1 MEQTSIWDALS
12 NNGFTGWDYGVFIL
26 YIVILVGMGIFLS
39 RSKKGEE
46 KTSKDYF
53 LAGNTLTWWAVG
65 ASLIAANIS
74 AEQFIGMSGSAF
86 ASGIAQAAYELM
98 AAATLLVVGK
108 FLLPLMIEKKI
119 FTIPQFLRERYNSG
133 VGLAFSIL
141 WLFLYVFVNLTSV
154 AWLGAL
160 AIQQILGLPTDHIV
174 HVFGM
179 DVDQV
184 RLVIIL
190 SLFLIAGIYSIYGGL
205 ASVAWTDVMQ
215 VTFLVGGG
223 LITAYFA
230 LDVIGQEVWGCGAM
244 EALGNIYSWC
254 MGIESD
260 KHFNLIVTQQADV
273 YPVINGIPEAV
284 VQSISGSGDN
294 AIVTIKNVA
303 TDSVYNYAGNLVE
316 PLEKGHSVAV
326 GEMVKAKEDPFFTNP
341 GLVLVFGALWLT
353 NLGYWGFNQYII
365 QKGLAAKSLSEA
377 KKGMVFAAVL
387 KILIPFIVCIPGVCA
402 FYIYNAKTGDG
413 QSVLDMLIAKGQIA
427 QDSAINRS
435 DDAYPYL
442 IRNFTPVVIKGL
454 SFAALAAAVI
464 SSLASMFNSTSTLFT
479 MDIYKQF
486 INKNASETKLVNV
499 GRMTSVSALIIALI
513 AVYPLMGGIDQAF
526 QFIQEYS
533 AFVYPGVVVIFGLG
547 LLWKRASGTAAIVA
561 AIGTFAFSIIY
572 KFAFPEMPFLVR
584 SGVVFITLVIL
595 FVWLSIRNKDTE
607 AATELS
613 ADDIKTQLFWSKI
626 MFIIGGVSFALF
638 VASFFSETLHIYGM
652 EGAMAFF
659 AALMFTIGYYLRS
672 NALDKVQ
679 DKKLVAIDLDIFKT
693 DKTFNIGAAVVIALL
708 TFLYLALW

>member
-1 MEQTSIWDALS
+1 MDKIIEALS
-12 NNGFTGWDYGVFIL
+12 NNGFATADYLVFAI
-26 YIVILVGMGIFLS
+26 YIVILVGMGLFLS
-39 RSKKGEE
+39 RTKKGEE
-46 KTSKDYF
+46 KSSTDYF

-74 AEQFIGMSGSAF
+74 AEQFIGMSGSAY

-119 FTIPQFLRERYNSG
+119 FTIPQFLRERYNWG
-133 VGLAFSIL
+133 VGLAFSLL

-160 AIQQILGLPTDHIV
+160 AIQQILGLPTDMTIMV
-174 HVFGM
+174 AGIEI
-179 DVDQV
+179 DQV
-184 RLVIIL
+184 RMCIIL

-223 LITAYFA
+223 LITAYAA
-230 LDVIGQEVWGCGAM
+230 LSVIGDEMGLGGAWD
-244 EALGNIYSWC
+244 ALSHIKDYLAENPA
-254 MGIESD
+254 D
-260 KHFNLIVTQQADV
+260 KHFNLVVTRNEDAF
-273 YPVINGIPEAV
+273 P
-284 VQSISGSGDN
+284 
-294 AIVTIKNVA
+294 AIQ
-303 TDSVYNYAGNLVE
+303 D
-316 PLEKGHSVAV
+316 
-326 GEMVKAKEDPFFTNP
+326 DPFFTNP
-341 GLVLVFGALWLT
+341 GIVLIFGALWLT

-365 QKGLAAKSLSEA
+365 QKGLAAKSLDEA
-377 KKGMVFAAVL
+377 KKGMVFAAFL

-402 FYIYNAKTGDG
+402 FYIMNAPECEGLRETLAG
-413 QSVLDMLIAKGQIA
+413 SIT
-427 QDSAINRS
+427 RS
-435 DDAYPYL
+435 DDAYPFL
-442 IRNFTPVVIKGL
+442 IRNFTPTIVKGL

-486 INKNASETKLVNV
+486 INKNASERRLVNV

-547 LLWKRASGTAAIVA
+547 LLWKRASGTAAVVC

-572 KFAFPEMPFLVR
+572 KFAFPDMPFLVR
-584 SGVVFITLVIL
+584 SGIVFITLVVL
-595 FVWLSIRNKDTE
+595 FVWISLKSKKSVPADTLDE
-607 AATELS
+607 NT
-613 ADDIKTQLFWSKI
+613 IKTQLRWSTI
-626 MFIIGGVSFALF
+626 MFCIAAVSFVLFIGG
-638 VASFFSETLHIYGM
+638 FFNETMHVHGF
-652 EGAMAFF
+652 EGAMIFF
-659 AALMFTIGYYLRS
+659 AAITATIGIYLRS

-679 DKKLVAIDLDIFKT
+679 DPKLVAIDLGVFHT
-693 DKTFNIGAAVVIALL
+693 DKIFNIGAFGVIVIL
-708 TFLYLALW
+708 TILYVALW

>member
-1 MEQTSIWDALS
+1 MDKILEALS
-12 NNGFTGWDYGVFIL
+12 NNGFETVDYLVFVV
-26 YIVILVGMGIFLS
+26 YIIILVSMGLFLS

-46 KTSKDYF
+46 KSSTDYF

-74 AEQFIGMSGSAF
+74 AEQFIGMSGSAY

-119 FTIPQFLRERYNSG
+119 FTIPQFLRERYNWG
-133 VGLAFSIL
+133 VGFAFSLL

-160 AIQQILGLPTDHIV
+160 AIQQILGLPTDMTV
-174 HVFGM
+174 MVAGM
-179 DVDQV
+179 EIDQV
-184 RLVIIL
+184 RMVIIL

-223 LITAYFA
+223 LLTAYAA
-230 LDVIGQEVWGCGAM
+230 LSVIGSE
-244 EALGNIYSWC
+244 
-254 MGIESD
+254 MGIGNAWDALMHIKDYLASIDGD
-260 KHFNLIVTQQADV
+260 KHFNLVVTRNEEL
-273 YPVINGIPEAV
+273 YPVINGV
-284 VQSISGSGDN
+284 VDG
-294 AIVTIKNVA
+294 
-303 TDSVYNYAGNLVE
+303 AGNTIQ
-316 PLEKGHSVAV
+316 
-326 GEMVKAKEDPFFTNP
+326 KEDPFFTNP
-341 GLVLVFGALWLT
+341 GIVLIFGALWLT

-365 QKGLAAKSLSEA
+365 QKGLAAKSLDEA
-377 KKGMVFAAVL
+377 KKGMVFAAFL

-402 FYIYNAKTGDG
+402 FYIMNAPECESLRQQLAG
-413 QSVLDMLIAKGQIA
+413 
-427 QDSAINRS
+427 AITRS

-442 IRNFTPVVIKGL
+442 IRNVTPTVVKGL

-479 MDIYKQF
+479 MDVYKQF
-486 INKNASETKLVNV
+486 INKNASEKKLVNV
-499 GRMTSVSALIIALI
+499 GRLTSLCALVIAMI

-547 LLWKRASGTAAIVA
+547 LLWKRSSGTAAVVC

-572 KFAFPEMPFLVR
+572 KFAFPEMPFLIR

-595 FVWLSIRNKDTE
+595 FVWISLSSKKAVAADVLDADT
-607 AATELS
+607 
-613 ADDIKTQLFWSKI
+613 IKTQLRWSTI
-626 MFIIGGVSFALF
+626 MFCIAAVSL
-638 VASFFSETLHIYGM
+638 VLSICGFFNDTMHIYGF
-652 EGAMAFF
+652 EGAMIFF
-659 AALMFTIGYYLRS
+659 AAITGTIGLYLRS
-672 NALDKVQ
+672 NAKDKVQ
-679 DKKLVAIDLDIFKT
+679 DPKLVPIDLNIFHT
-693 DKTFNIGAAVVIALL
+693 DRIFNIGAIGVIVILTVLYVV
-708 TFLYLALW
+708 LW